1 MSFNSFNFSLFIIF
15 LFTFFIRINELL
27 FVINFYKINNIL
39 EKFFRLSI
47 FINIIL
53 KNKKRLQF
61 MLNKNSIYIFF
72 RKR

>member
-1 MSFNSFNFSLFIIF
+1 MLFNSLNFSLFIIF

-27 FVINFYKINNIL
+27 FAINSHKINNIF

-47 FINIIL
+47 FINIIS
-53 KNKKRLQF
+53 KNKKYSQF
-61 MLNKNSIYIFF
+61 MLNKNSIYTFF